1 MADWRKGGQIDF
13 IIEDRT
19 CGEWREDHKEI
30 INDKAIECE
39 FCERWFHAECQGV
52 SDVMYE
58 AIKADG
64 EAGTNFIH
72 WFCNSSCNFFAKKM
86 LNNMTSLRKDLDNIA
101 GAVGGITHRLEKI
114 EHGAISGGLADS
126 IRVIVRDEVKTSS
139 DEITES
145 MQKFENMREI
155 MASQEME
162 SLEDKCKQLETVS
175 KFMDEKAREQQREQ
189 DDRSRRQTNIIVFDI
204 PESTAEVG
212 EDRKKDDKEKVDQIL
227 DEIGAENE
235 PVFMK
240 RFFKRR
246 GKVNYNNQ
254 NSEQDNGKTQC
265 TPMMLKFNNQA
276 SRDDVLK
283 KFISA
288 KKDAEEDEYEGEE
301 DKLYLSIRMKR
312 DMTKQ
317 ERAEDF
323 ALYKEQKSRRDQ
335 SKNEGD
341 VHARWVIRSGRVIN
355 IGRYPR
361 SRYQQR
367 DQHHQ

>member
-1 MADWRKGGQIDF
+1 
-13 IIEDRT
+13 
-19 CGEWREDHKEI
+19 
-30 INDKAIECE
+30 
-39 FCERWFHAECQGV
+39 
-52 SDVMYE
+52 
-58 AIKADG
+58 
-64 EAGTNFIH
+64 
-72 WFCNSSCNFFAKKM
+72 
-86 LNNMTSLRKDLDNIA
+86 MTSLRKDLDNVA
-101 GAVGGITHRLEKI
+101 GAVGGITQRLEKI

-126 IRVIVRDEVKTSS
+126 IRVLVRDEIKSGS
-139 DEITES
+139 DDITES
-145 MQKFENMREI
+145 MQKFESMKEI

-162 SLEDKCKQLETVS
+162 SLEDRCKQIETVN
-175 KFMDEKAREQQREQ
+175 KFMNEKAKEQQREQ

-204 PESTAEVG
+204 PESTAEEG
-212 EDRKKDDKEKVDQIL
+212 QDRKREDREKVDQIL
-227 DEIGAENE
+227 EEIGAENE

-240 RFFKRR
+240 RLFKRR
-246 GKVNYNNQ
+246 GNVSNNIR
-254 NSEQDNGKTQC
+254 NSQQGNEESKKQC

-283 KFISA
+283 KFIAA